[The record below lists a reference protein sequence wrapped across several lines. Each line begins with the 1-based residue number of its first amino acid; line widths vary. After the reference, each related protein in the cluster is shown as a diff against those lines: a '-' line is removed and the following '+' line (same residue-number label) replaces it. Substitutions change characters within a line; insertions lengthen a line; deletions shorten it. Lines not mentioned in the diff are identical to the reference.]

1 MRLGVKRPKVGG
13 KLIVRVNIAF
23 WFCHDRETTFH
34 ASFVGSKFSFS
45 SMSWLPVFIFCR
57 LGVLLG
63 LSDKDRRAHI
73 AWSNIKLYLRIVI
86 LQN

>member
-1 MRLGVKRPKVGG
+1 M
-13 KLIVRVNIAF
+13 VRKNHVAVAVLCESKACLRS